1 VDASVIKR
9 LFRILA
15 FLLLA
20 AGFVAAIMDGA
31 RSLANATLDYARVGS
46 TAARLLG
53 DRFGQLQPNIER
65 NIHPMLWDP
74 ALSTL
79 FVLPTSV
86 VLLVLGLICYRLGRR
101 SGTAFGHVMR
111 N

>member
-1 VDASVIKR
+1 MIKS

-31 RSLANATLDYARVGS
+31 RSLANSALDYERVGS
-46 TAARLLG
+46 TAARVLG
-53 DRFGQLQPNIER
+53 ERMSQLQPAVER
-65 NIHPMLWDP
+65 NIHPLLWDP
-74 ALSTL
+74 VLITL
-79 FVLPTSV
+79 LLLPTSV
-86 VLLVLGLICYRLGRR
+86 VLLALGLAFYRLGRR
-101 SGTAFGHVMR
+101 SGPTIGHIMR